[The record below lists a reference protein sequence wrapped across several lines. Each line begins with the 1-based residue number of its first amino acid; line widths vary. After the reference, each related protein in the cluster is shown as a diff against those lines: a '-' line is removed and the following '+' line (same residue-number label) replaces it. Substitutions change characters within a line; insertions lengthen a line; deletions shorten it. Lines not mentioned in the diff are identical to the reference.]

1 MWKRMWPKE
10 EKVEGVVEGEAGA
23 APLEAEVV
31 AGGHLKE
38 RQHQSAKSNRRW
50 VRNLGSTIYFQPHNT
65 TWEILHVC
73 SYSEHGSSSHVSFKD
88 FSLSASSP
96 MTNTSYRR
104 KSFTHEEE
112 LHQWGRI
119 APVRKN
125 LTKEKEFRGRVHYAD
140 EERVHFIQRILNRC
154 FCIICQ
160 ANSAAENDLPLAWLA
175 LEDRIWQVNRQG
187 GLCPPEI
194 FDLIRLL
201 LWNSRC

>member
-73 SYSEHGSSSHVSFKD
+73 SYFQHGSSSHVSFKD

-125 LTKEKEFRGRVHYAD
+125 CTS
-140 EERVHFIQRILNRC
+140 EEESF
-154 FCIICQ
+154 
-160 ANSAAENDLPLAWLA
+160 PGG
-175 LEDRIWQVNRQG
+175 RIWPKRKNLEEESIMPMRKESILFNEYWTG
-187 GLCPPEI
+187 AFARG
-194 FDLIRLL
+194 DLGPQSSSKYF
-201 LWNSRC
+201 NVGSSKEAVCKAH